1 MAVIRSMTSG
11 ELMTRRRLIG
21 LLGGAATLLLVGCG
35 VVKSYAPFR
44 YRLTVEVETPAGLRS
59 GSSVIE
65 VTAGEVRSTLGGAG
79 VDVRGEA
86 AAVDL
91 PGGQTL
97 FALLR
102 YEDHGGWAGDAMFD
116 VVPYPS
122 DKSIPID
129 DRFGAHVQAVIADRT
144 LHVVPRTTKNVSDKD
159 VSAYPMLVR
168 FGDIRDP
175 KSVALVNPD
184 DLAASFGAGY
194 RLRRMTVQRTDDPVT
209 VGIEKRLGWLATQR
223 GGLIKSLP
231 GRSVNDMPFGADLNE
246 GDFETGER

>member
-1 MAVIRSMTSG
+1 M
-11 ELMTRRRLIG
+11 
-21 LLGGAATLLLVGCG
+21 
-35 VVKSYAPFR
+35 
-44 YRLTVEVETPAGLRS
+44 
-59 GSSVIE
+59 IE

-209 VGIEKRLGWLATQR
+209 VGIEKRLPRPPFDRKFVYHGEKSKVLDLYEGKIVSERIDIEDFVR
-223 GGLIKSLP
+223 GTLK
-231 GRSVNDMPFGADLNE
+231 
-246 GDFETGER
+246 